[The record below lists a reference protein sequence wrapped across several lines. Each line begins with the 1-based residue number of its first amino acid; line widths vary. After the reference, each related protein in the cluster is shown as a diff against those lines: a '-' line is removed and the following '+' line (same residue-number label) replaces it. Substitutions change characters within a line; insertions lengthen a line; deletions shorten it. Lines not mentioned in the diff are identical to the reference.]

1 MYISP
6 IPIYIYNT
14 FSVLSITILDQPR
27 KCKSLGRERKKL
39 QREREKQSLER
50 DHQIR
55 TVDHLQYNYHQV
67 VILQDRSNIMGNSL
81 RCCLACVLPCG
92 ALDLIRIVH
101 LNGYVEEITRPV
113 TAGEILE
120 ANPNH
125 VLSKPCSQGVV
136 RRILI
141 LSPESELKRGS
152 IYFLIPASSVPEK
165 KKKSGTSLKKS
176 SRSIKTKKS
185 CTTTTTNSSDC
196 DRYLSEI
203 ISEKKS
209 SSRRDR
215 HRSGRVGVWR
225 PHLESI
231 SED

>member
-1 MYISP
+1 
-6 IPIYIYNT
+6 
-14 FSVLSITILDQPR
+14 
-27 KCKSLGRERKKL
+27 
-39 QREREKQSLER
+39 
-50 DHQIR
+50 
-55 TVDHLQYNYHQV
+55 
-67 VILQDRSNIMGNSL
+67 MGNSL

-113 TAGEILE
+113 TAGEILV

-152 IYFLIPASSVPEK
+152 IYFLIPESSVPDSKK
-165 KKKSGTSLKKS
+165 KKKSSSGLKKS
-176 SRSIKTKKS
+176 SKKRL
-185 CTTTTTNSSDC
+185 SSGDDAAVSEC
-196 DRYLSEI
+196 DRYLTENV
-203 ISEKKS
+203 SEKKKY

-215 HRSGRVGVWR
+215 RTGRSLGAFQ

>member
-1 MYISP
+1 
-6 IPIYIYNT
+6 
-14 FSVLSITILDQPR
+14 
-27 KCKSLGRERKKL
+27 
-39 QREREKQSLER
+39 
-50 DHQIR
+50 
-55 TVDHLQYNYHQV
+55 
-67 VILQDRSNIMGNSL
+67 MGNSL

-113 TAGEILE
+113 TAGEILL

-125 VLSKPCSQGVV
+125 VLSKPCFQGVV

-165 KKKSGTSLKKS
+165 KKSGTDLKKS
-176 SRSIKTKKS
+176 SRSIKSKK
-185 CTTTTTNSSDC
+185 CTITTSSSDC

>member
-1 MYISP
+1 
-6 IPIYIYNT
+6 
-14 FSVLSITILDQPR
+14 
-27 KCKSLGRERKKL
+27 
-39 QREREKQSLER
+39 
-50 DHQIR
+50 
-55 TVDHLQYNYHQV
+55 
-67 VILQDRSNIMGNSL
+67 MGNSL

-101 LNGYVEEITRPV
+101 LNGYVEEITGPI
-113 TAGEILE
+113 TAGEILK

-136 RRILI
+136 RKILI

-152 IYFLIPASSVPEK
+152 IYFLIPASSVSEK
-165 KKKSGTSLKKS
+165 KRAGNSVKKSHKKT
-176 SRSIKTKKS
+176 RKCNVVNNNI
-185 CTTTTTNSSDC
+185 NSSDDC
-196 DRYLSEI
+196 DRYLKKV
-203 ISEKKS
+203 ISVKK

-215 HRSGRVGVWR
+215 RSGRVGVWR